1 MKGKEVRLNEEE
13 ASEQLTEDAIAE
25 PEPDKARPLDR
36 WLQNLKHRQG
46 RDRRPSPRRS
56 KQDRVRPLFLG
67 VVGVAVVLVV
77 LLGMFSTPIS
87 VKRQQQV
94 VDRRTPNLGRPQAT
108 DPGMAEADK
117 PTRSV
122 TPLLRAEMQSARD
135 SQRDLVTEK
144 DLRSSS
150 GKEAAGGTAVAL
162 GSAIPMPPRPSAR
175 PANLGQIEFSHN
187 LHGRRDSLAEVEA
200 RLARLETRSERTPNA
215 RAEASKSLDK
225 ASLVYVHSGN
235 NQPAQRMS
243 AAAATPGNA
252 LNETPFLGLPAGTRL
267 LARLQSTITTA
278 VTAPVVAMVEVNYE
292 RNGEIVVPAGSIAFG
307 KIEQANSSGH
317 VNVTFDEILTT
328 GGSRW
333 RIEGIAQALDF
344 GPLKGKVEGR
354 KSAARFVTRAV
365 TGVGVVAAQA
375 VGLRGGFNGPISNS
389 VLIRDRLA
397 TNIAQAGEQQVQ
409 QLALNTNLSVTV
421 PASTRFYVVLRKG
434 LHLDSL
440 KQLREPRPNG
450 IDPTGSQALTQA
462 ELRELRNLRQEF
474 LRLMQLAGGK
484 DYGGA
489 ASNRDK

>member
-1 MKGKEVRLNEEE
+1 MKEEKTSLHNEDG
-13 ASEQLTEDAIAE
+13 SEQSTEDVIEE
-25 PEPDKARPLDR
+25 PEPDKARSLDR
-36 WLQNLKHRQG
+36 WLQNLRRRQE
-46 RDRRPSPRRS
+46 RDRKPSPRRS

-67 VVGVAVVLVV
+67 VVGVAVVVVV

-87 VKRQQQV
+87 LKRQQQL
-94 VDRRTPNLGRPQAT
+94 VDRRTPNLGRPET
-108 DPGMAEADK
+108 TELGMAEADK
-117 PTRSV
+117 ATRSV
-122 TPLLRAEMQSARD
+122 TPLLRAEVQRAPD

-144 DLRSSS
+144 DLQFNLSRN
-150 GKEAAGGTAVAL
+150 GTGGTAPAP
-162 GSAIPMPPRPSAR
+162 GTEIPMPPRPSAS
-175 PANLGQIEFSHN
+175 PANLEQIEFSRN

-200 RLARLETRSERTPNA
+200 RIARLEARSERTPNA
-215 RAEASKSLDK
+215 RAEASKSIDK

-235 NQPAQRMS
+235 DQPAQRMS
-243 AAAATPGNA
+243 AATGKT
-252 LNETPFLGLPAGTRL
+252 LNETPFLALPAGTRL

-317 VNVTFDEILTT
+317 VSVTFDEIQTT
-328 GGSRW
+328 IGDRW
-333 RIEGIAQALDF
+333 RIEGIAQSLDF

-354 KSAARFVTRAV
+354 KSAARFVTRAI

-409 QLALNTNLSVTV
+409 QLALNTNLAVTV
-421 PASTRFYVVLRKG
+421 PASSRFYVVLRKG
-434 LHLDSL
+434 IPRDSL
-440 KQLREPRPNG
+440 KQLREPGSDG
-450 IDPTGSQALTQA
+450 IAATDVQALTQA
-462 ELRELRNLRQEF
+462 ELRELRSLRQEF

-484 DYGGA
+484 DYGGT
-489 ASNRDK
+489 ASSRDR

>member
-1 MKGKEVRLNEEE
+1 MKEEKMSLQNEDG
-13 ASEQLTEDAIAE
+13 SEQSTEDVIEE
-25 PEPDKARPLDR
+25 PEPDKARSLDR
-36 WLQNLKHRQG
+36 WLQNFKHRQK
-46 RDRRPSPRRS
+46 RDRKPSPRRS

-67 VVGVAVVLVV
+67 IVGVTVVVVV

-108 DPGMAEADK
+108 DAGMAEADRA
-117 PTRSV
+117 TRSV
-122 TPLLRAEMQSARD
+122 TPLLRAEVQSARD
-135 SQRDLVTEK
+135 SQRDLITERDLQSNSSKNVT
-144 DLRSSS
+144 
-150 GKEAAGGTAVAL
+150 GQTVAAS
-162 GSAIPMPPRPSAR
+162 GSAVSMQPRPSAR

-200 RLARLETRSERTPNA
+200 RLTRIEARSERTLNA
-215 RAEASKSLDK
+215 RAEAPRSLDK

-235 NQPAQRMS
+235 NQPAQGRS
-243 AAAATPGNA
+243 DAAATGNA

-292 RNGEIVVPAGSIAFG
+292 RDGEIVVPAGSIAFG

-317 VNVTFDEILTT
+317 VNVAFDEMQTT
-328 GGSRW
+328 EGSRW

-354 KSAARFVTRAV
+354 KSAARFVTRAI

-397 TNIAQAGEQQVQ
+397 TNIAQAGEQHVQ
-409 QLALNTNLSVTV
+409 QLALNTNVSVTV

-434 LHLDSL
+434 VHRDSV
-440 KQLREPRPNG
+440 KQLREPGPDR
-450 IDPTGSQALTQA
+450 IDPTGGQALTQA
-462 ELRELRNLRQEF
+462 ELRELRSLRQEF

-484 DYGGA
+484 DHGGA
-489 ASNRDK
+489 ASSRDR